1 METIQYSLGSNPMI
15 HAPSIVAW
23 AINGYKF
30 KEDREKILNVILAW
44 DIPEQVAKDL
54 LSEKVPYTVEED
66 SVIVE
71 AAA

>member
-54 LSEKVPYTVEED
+54 LSEKVAYTVEED